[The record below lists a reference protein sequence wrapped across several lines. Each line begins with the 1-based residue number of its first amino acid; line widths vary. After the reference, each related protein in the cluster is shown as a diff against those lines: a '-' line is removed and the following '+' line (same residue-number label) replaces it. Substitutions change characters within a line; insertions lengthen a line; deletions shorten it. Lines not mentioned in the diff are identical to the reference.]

1 MKFRKKG
8 TPTLDTP
15 PEDMQAEFLGA
26 QYNYY
31 GEDTYK
37 IIRGTIIKLIFSNF
51 GWEGL
56 KRIESNFLER
66 LLIMNGRAL
75 GVKSTLDVV
84 NGTPGGF
91 YVGYFNTENTKYD
104 FYGQPLE
111 TVCAGLNG
119 MNLRAVYPN
128 FSICYDTTA
137 HINTGVI
144 VPPIFT
150 LVDKLAG
157 FVYDSY
163 SAWRVAMHT
172 SKAATIFNAND
183 AKEANMI
190 KRVLQK
196 VSENDPYIVL
206 QNGHAANLN
215 PIDISFRNN
224 TDHVKTFYDNYINS
238 WGTVLDMLG
247 FQNAAPN
254 KHERLIVG
262 EMQLNTSMATY
273 VAADR
278 LKAREDFAEEV
289 RERMGIIIKPYNYLQ
304 RMLDESVDR
313 EGESENVQSYASE
326 SSQLART

>member
-26 QYNYY
+26 QYNYWAQ
-31 GEDTYK
+31 DTYK
-37 IIRGTIIKLIFSNF
+37 IIRSTIIKLVFSNF

-56 KRIESNFLER
+56 DPIQSSFLER
-66 LLIMNGRAL
+66 ILIMNGRAL
-75 GVKSTLDVV
+75 GVKTDL
-84 NGTPGGF
+84 NIEEGTPGGF
-91 YVGYFNTENTKYD
+91 YVGYYNTDNTKYD

-111 TVCAGLNG
+111 VVCAGLNG
-119 MNLRAVYPN
+119 MTLRATYPK

-137 HINTGVI
+137 HMNIGVI

-150 LVDKLAG
+150 IIDHLAH

-172 SKAATIFNAND
+172 SKAATVFNAND
-183 AKEANMI
+183 TKEANMI

-206 QNGHAANLN
+206 QNGNTASMTPVNV
-215 PIDISFRNN
+215 SFRNN

-289 RERMGIIIKPYNYLQ
+289 GKRMGIQIKPYNYLQ
-304 RMLDESVDR
+304 RMLDEAADYGQ
-313 EGESENVQSYASE
+313 EEQNVQPATSE
-326 SSQLART
+326 PSQLD